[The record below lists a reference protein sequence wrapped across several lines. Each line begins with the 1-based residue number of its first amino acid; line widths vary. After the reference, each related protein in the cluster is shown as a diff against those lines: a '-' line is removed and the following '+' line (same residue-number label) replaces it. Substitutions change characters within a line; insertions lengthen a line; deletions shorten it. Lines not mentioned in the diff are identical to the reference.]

1 MKSRSSKTLSPR
13 ARHCLSR
20 LTLIVLAFVLV
31 ATQTGAS
38 ARQPVRRIKFKPGT
52 TSQRVMGRLTGMS
65 DKAVFLI
72 RVNPGQHLEA
82 EVQSKHSAHVT
93 MVSPSGQSGDQDM
106 QGKHTGVAST
116 EAGDYRITVTENPK
130 ADPWKGTF
138 YLNVTV
144 L

>member
-1 MKSRSSKTLSPR
+1 MKISSITSSSPR
-13 ARHCLSR
+13 ARGSLSH
-20 LTLIVLAFVLV
+20 LTVLALAFVLV
-31 ATQTGAS
+31 ATQTGAG
-38 ARQPVRRIKFKPGT
+38 AKQPVRRIKFKPGT
-52 TSQRVMGRLTGMS
+52 TSQRVMGKLSGMN

-72 RVNPGQHLEA
+72 RVNPGQRLEA
-82 EVQSKHSAHVT
+82 EVQSKYHVHVS

-106 QGKHTGVAST
+106 QGTHTGVDST
-116 EAGDYRITVTENPK
+116 EAGDYRIIVTESTK

>member
-1 MKSRSSKTLSPR
+1 MNIGSISSLSPHARKLLSHLTLS
-13 ARHCLSR
+13 
-20 LTLIVLAFVLV
+20 VLV
-31 ATQTGAS
+31 LVLLASQTGAK
-38 ARQPVRRIKFKPGT
+38 QPVRRIKFKAGT
-52 TSQRVMGRLTGMS
+52 TSQRVRGKLNGMS

-72 RVNPGQHLEA
+72 RVNPGQRLEA
-82 EVQSKHSAHVT
+82 EVQSKYSARVSI
-93 MVSPSGQSGDQDM
+93 VSPSGQSGDQDM
-106 QGKHTGVAST
+106 QGTHTGVDST

>member
-1 MKSRSSKTLSPR
+1 MKISSIKSVSPLVR
-13 ARHCLSR
+13 RFHARLA
-20 LTLIVLAFVLV
+20 LVVLAFVLV
-31 ATQTGAS
+31 ATQTGVTAK
-38 ARQPVRRIKFKPGT
+38 QPVRRIKFKPGT
-52 TSQRVMGRLTGMS
+52 TSQRVMGKLSGMN

-82 EVQSKHSAHVT
+82 VVQSKHHAQVSL
-93 MVSPSGQSGDQDM
+93 VSPSGQSGDQDM
-106 QGKHTGVAST
+106 QGTHTGVDST
-116 EAGDYRITVTENPK
+116 EAGDYRIIVTENPK

>member
-1 MKSRSSKTLSPR
+1 MKINSIKSVTSLVRSFH
-13 ARHCLSR
+13 ARLA
-20 LTLIVLAFVLV
+20 LVVLACVLI
-31 ATQTGAS
+31 ATQTGVDAK
-38 ARQPVRRIKFKPGT
+38 QPVRRIKFKPGT
-52 TSQRVMGRLTGMS
+52 TSARVMGKLSGMN

-72 RVNPGQHLEA
+72 RVNAGQHLVA
-82 EVQSKHSAHVT
+82 EVQSKHSARVSL
-93 MVSPSGQSGDQDM
+93 VSPSGQSGDQDM
-106 QGKHTGVAST
+106 QGTHTGVDST

>member
-1 MKSRSSKTLSPR
+1 MKTCSRESLSPPTR
-13 ARHCLSR
+13 YSLAR
-20 LTLIVLAFVLV
+20 LTLIVLAFLLV
-31 ATQTGAS
+31 AAHTGAS

-52 TSQRVMGRLTGMS
+52 TSQRVTGKLTGMS

-72 RVNPGQHLEA
+72 RVNQGQRLEA
-82 EVQSKHSAHVT
+82 EVQSKHSARVT

-106 QGKHTGVAST
+106 QGKHTGVEST